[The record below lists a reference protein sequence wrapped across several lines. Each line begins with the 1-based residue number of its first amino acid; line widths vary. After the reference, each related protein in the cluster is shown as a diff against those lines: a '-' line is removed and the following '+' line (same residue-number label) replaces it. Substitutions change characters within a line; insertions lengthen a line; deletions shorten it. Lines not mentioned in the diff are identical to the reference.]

1 MADYRVALA
10 APQTHRYQVSLRL
23 ARPAALQRLSLPVW
37 APGSYV
43 IRDFAR
49 HLSGWSARQGERVL
63 AVEQVD
69 LSRWQVACSGD
80 EDLVVDYEV
89 YAFDPSVRGAWLDG
103 ARGFVNGP
111 ALFLCAEGRADEPQ
125 RVAFDA
131 VPAGWQVATAM
142 AAKEGHGGG
151 FVAADYAELI
161 DHPFALGP
169 LWRAPFEAGGVAHE
183 LCVAGAWPSF
193 DGARLVADLQRLCE
207 THVAFWGE
215 APMARYV
222 FLLHAGEDGYG
233 GLEHR
238 CSSALTAPRRDLP
251 RRGEAN
257 LGEGAVGVLGL
268 ASHEY
273 FHAWNGARLKAPE
286 YVAPRLDAACPS
298 PLLWFYEGFT
308 SYYEDLLLLRS
319 GLVDRTRY
327 LKLLARPINAVRA
340 APGRFVHSLADASFE
355 AWTKFYR
362 RDENTPNATVS
373 YYDQGALVALLAD
386 LALRRAGRSLD
397 DAMRTLWR
405 RGPPADAAAIAA
417 ALGEPVAA
425 DVSRWVHG
433 RGELP
438 LAEALAAFGVKLR
451 DEPPSLAA
459 RLGLRVSEG
468 PVSGVQVRQVLR
480 GSAAEAAGLAA
491 GDELL
496 AADGWRLR
504 RLDDALQWVAPG
516 AAFELLLA
524 RDQRVLTVSV
534 ALPSEAAAPGVGL
547 LLDEGADAGALAR
560 RRAWL
565 GG

>member
-1 MADYRVALA
+1 MADYRVALP
-10 APQTHRYQVSLRL
+10 APQNHRYAVTLRL

-49 HLSGWSARQGERVL
+49 HLSGLRARQGERTL
-63 AVEQVD
+63 AVEAVD
-69 LSRWQVACSGD
+69 LSRWQVACGSEE

-89 YAFDPSVRGAWLDG
+89 YAFDPSVRGAWLDT

-111 ALFLCAEGRADEPQ
+111 ALFLRAEGRDDEPQ
-125 RVAFDA
+125 RVCFDA
-131 VPAGWQVATAM
+131 LPAGWQVATAM
-142 AAKEGHGGG
+142 TAGDGG

-161 DHPFALGP
+161 DHPFALGA

-183 LCVAGAWPSF
+183 LCVTGAWPTF
-193 DGARLVADLQRLCE
+193 DGERLVEDLRRLCA
-207 THVAFWGE
+207 TQVAFWGE
-215 APMARYV
+215 APMARYA
-222 FLLHAGEDGYG
+222 FLLHAGDDGYG

-238 CSSALTAPRRDLP
+238 CSTALTVPRRDLP
-251 RRGEAN
+251 RRGDAG
-257 LGEGAVGVLGL
+257 LSDGAVGVLAL
-268 ASHEY
+268 AGHEY

-308 SYYEDLLLLRS
+308 TYYEDALLLRA
-319 GLVDRTRY
+319 GLIDRTRY
-327 LKLLARPINAVRA
+327 LKRLAQPINAVRA
-340 APGRFVHSLADASFE
+340 APGRHVQSLAEASFE
-355 AWTKFYR
+355 AWTKLYR
-362 RDENTPNATVS
+362 RDENTLNATVS

-397 DAMRTLWR
+397 DVMRTLWR
-405 RGPPADAAAIAA
+405 RGTPADEAAIAD

-425 DVSRWVHG
+425 DVRRWVHG

-438 LAEALAAFGVKLR
+438 LAEALAAFAITLR
-451 DEPPSLAA
+451 DEPPALAA

-468 PVSGVQVRQVLR
+468 PLSGVQVRQVLR
-480 GSAAEAAGLAA
+480 GGAAEAAGLAA

-516 AAFELLLA
+516 RPFELLLA
-524 RDQRVLTVSV
+524 RDQRLLSLPV
-534 ALPSEAAAPGVGL
+534 AMPAEAATSSISLV
-547 LLDEGADAGALAR
+547 LDDNADVGALAR

-565 GG
+565 GA